1 MAKMVEATDA
11 RAVELMDN
19 FKRANTLHADEI
31 KRLAKIVLETKNY
44 DGAEAKKEH
53 RLSEEQY
60 KAIKS
65 ARAEAKKEGYVIKF
79 NDNGRN
85 CINEYRIYK
94 VQG

>member
-1 MAKMVEATDA
+1 MVMATDA
-11 RAVELMDN
+11 RAMELMEN
-19 FKRANTLHADEI
+19 FKRASELHAEEI
-31 KRLAKIVLETKNY
+31 RRLAGVVLATRDFN
-44 DGAEAKKEH
+44 GAEAKKADK
-53 RLSEEQY
+53 LSAEQY

-65 ARAEAKKEGYVIKF
+65 IRAEAKKEGYVIKF

>member
-1 MAKMVEATDA
+1 MTKMVMATDA
-11 RAVELMDN
+11 RAVELMEN
-19 FKRANTLHADEI
+19 FKRANELHAEEI
-31 KRLAKIVLETKNY
+31 RRLAGIVYETKDY
-44 DGAEAKKEH
+44 FGAEAKREEK
-53 RLSEEQY
+53 LSAEQY

-65 ARAEAKKEGYVIKF
+65 VRAQAKKEGYVIKY